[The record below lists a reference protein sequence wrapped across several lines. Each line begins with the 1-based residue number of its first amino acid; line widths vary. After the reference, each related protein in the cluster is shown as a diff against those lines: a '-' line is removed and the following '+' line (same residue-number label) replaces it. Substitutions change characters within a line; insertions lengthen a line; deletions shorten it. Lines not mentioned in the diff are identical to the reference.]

1 MMRDAEST
9 SLFHFAWGSR
19 AKGLNPQKA
28 LRESRQNLSHKC
40 GYDQRGWLQ
49 PAPLALKPVL

>member
-1 MMRDAEST
+1 M
-9 SLFHFAWGSR
+9 SR